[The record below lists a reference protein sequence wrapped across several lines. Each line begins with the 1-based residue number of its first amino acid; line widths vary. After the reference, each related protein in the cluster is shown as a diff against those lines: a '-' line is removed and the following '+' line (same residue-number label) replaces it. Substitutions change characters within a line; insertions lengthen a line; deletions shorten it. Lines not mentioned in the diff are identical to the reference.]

1 MSFDIVYIQGTEIR
15 IIGSNNCALALSDKI
30 VQGTVYSF
38 SGSGGIQHSNQAYT
52 PFEATWEIQA
62 KKGME
67 FTALDE
73 DATFPRIILAKTSI
87 LDVCQKERDSFVNV
101 KKKRGSYIQEQIESG
116 VQPIICVKGGK
127 VPDYSG
133 KSLSVIGVSTILIEP
148 ETEAVADL
156 REWMTLYYNVTNF
169 IHLSTSSSRQIVS
182 STTTLS
188 EISNMQLKAA
198 NVEFKYALKMC
209 IKDSGSRV
217 WAIVF
222 QEAALEIVGMPAK
235 ELATIQ
241 DETYPAFSLHIDGN
255 LWVVDNIGV
264 APTNAWSID
273 PFGHSST
280 MAFLLKR
287 MGFRNMVIQRTHY
300 EVKKSLASKKS
311 LEFIWRQNWDSK
323 NTTDILCHMMPFY
336 FYDIPHTCGPEPAV
350 CCQFDFW
357 RIPGYSNVLPCP
369 WGRLPEAITD
379 KNIEEKAAM
388 LLDQYRKKSTLYKTN
403 MLLVPLGD
411 DFRYSSAAE
420 AEAQFSNYQ
429 KLFDFINANSRM
441 KMNVN
446 FGTLEDYFRALH
458 GAGVTDFPALSG
470 DFFAYADKEDDYWSG
485 YYVTRPF
492 YKALDRLLEETLR
505 AANILFFFTQLK
517 CNSTFGRLLL
527 KEFRQNLVLATEN
540 LALFQHHDGITGTA
554 TNHVVADYANRM
566 HSSLVGLQK
575 SMLVSVEL
583 LLSNQK
589 KQNANW
595 FELEQSRSHFTLLP
609 VKKVIN
615 LTANHMH
622 RVTIFNPLAMIVDH
636 VMVLLVDS
644 PLFCVFDQKMRSI
657 KSQVAPEWTKESVF
671 TGRHRAQWETHLPAL
686 GFETYFLMESNSYGF
701 CQKAVLATLTISENG
716 IACPEPYQCTT
727 FPNSKDIEI
736 STRTQTLGFAHSGFM
751 KWIKDSQTQE
761 KIRVEEEMLYYSTQG
776 GAYVFSPLREADP
789 LVEKG
794 GLLIMAQG
802 PIMEELHLVP
812 KSKFGGKPIMRSA
825 RIFKMT
831 SIVEMEY
838 YVELTGRV
846 FDNKEPIVYLGKA
859 EAFENS
865 EANGPVGSLVLVQKE
880 FPCDVHLVNLKSLKS
895 SHERSD
901 VLQYGLTLYRSG
913 WDRSYEKNGC
923 KAYDEQGL
931 NLFDIF
937 QPVQVQ
943 NIVQSSINFVHDS
956 IQVGYIEQAP
966 RMERAG
972 PGKRKGFIDLNPME
986 LQAFKFS
993 AVKHDA
999 TISE

>member
-1 MSFDIVYIQGTEIR
+1 EITTQNLYDEIKFENEHGGVWTQG
-15 IIGSNNCALALSDKI
+15 
-30 VQGTVYSF
+30 
-38 SGSGGIQHSNQAYT
+38 
-52 PFEATWEIQA
+52 W
-62 KKGME
+62 
-67 FTALDE
+67 
-73 DATFPRIILAKTSI
+73 
-87 LDVCQKERDSFVNV
+87 
-101 KKKRGSYIQEQIESG
+101 
-116 VQPIICVKGGK
+116 
-127 VPDYSG
+127 
-133 KSLSVIGVSTILIEP
+133 
-148 ETEAVADL
+148 
-156 REWMTLYYNVTNF
+156 
-169 IHLSTSSSRQIVS
+169 
-182 STTTLS
+182 
-188 EISNMQLKAA
+188 
-198 NVEFKYALKMC
+198 NVEYRGDEWDHQNLRVFVVPHSHNDPGWIKTVEEYYQERTRHILSNVVRSLQKDHRRKFIWEEVSYLKEWWKDASPLEKDGFIALVRNGQLELVGGGWVMNDEANTHYYAIIEQMT
-209 IKDSGSRV
+209 
-217 WAIVF
+217 A
-222 QEAALEIVGMPAK
+222 
-235 ELATIQ
+235 
-241 DETYPAFSLHIDGN
+241 GN

-369 WGRLPEAITD
+369 WGRRPEAITD

-441 KMNVN
+441 KMDVN
-446 FGTLEDYFRALH
+446 FGTLEDYFQALH
-458 GAGVTDFPALSG
+458 GTGVTDFPALSG

-505 AANILFFFTQLK
+505 AANILFVFTQLK

-554 TNHVVADYANRM
+554 TNHVVADYADRM
-566 HSSLVGLQK
+566 HNSLVGLQK
-575 SMLVSVEL
+575 SMLASVEL
-583 LLSNQK
+583 LLFNQK

-644 PLFCVFDQKMRSI
+644 PLFCVFDKKMRSI
-657 KSQVAPEWTKESVF
+657 KSQVAPEWTKESLF

-727 FPNSKDIEI
+727 FPNSKDIQI
-736 STRTQTLGFAHSGFM
+736 STRTQTLGFSHSGFM
-751 KWIKDSQTQE
+751 KWIKDTQTQE

-846 FDNKEPIVYLGKA
+846 FDNKEVIVRFKTGIENKRTFFTDSNGFQAVARKTYDKIPLQGNYYPMSSLACLQGHGHRFSVHSRQALGAASLGNGWLEMMLDRRLSTDDGRGLEQGIMDNRPVNIVFHLLLEKNISEQPPSSSQMQSLLSHSIGAKLNYQPIVYLGKA

-865 EANGPVGSLVLVQKE
+865 EVGSLVLMQKE

-913 WDRSYEKNGC
+913 WDRSYEKNGF
-923 KAYDEQGL
+923 KVYDEQGL

-943 NIVQSSINFVHDS
+943 NIVQSSINFVH
-956 IQVGYIEQAP
+956 
-966 RMERAG
+966 
-972 PGKRKGFIDLNPME
+972 
-986 LQAFKFS
+986 
-993 AVKHDA
+993 
-999 TISE
+999 